1 MVSTVLQTLSEVT
14 CSPLSKFVLVFV
26 YQQIIEGKDQCCLCV
41 RVELIFPHLD
51 DTSDDHKVRGLH
63 QTPQAPGFL
72 NLEQQTFSM
81 LLCQHFPDESLGT
94 VLRHNPLST
103 QGTKLPDVPQ
113 ALRGGGGNNTHIL
126 EAVVF
131 LYEDFSLWE
140 VLGPEFIVAAKE
152 KKNSAVVSA
161 AWPGKSAS

>member
-1 MVSTVLQTLSEVT
+1 MPPPQSEVSIVLQTLSEVT
-14 CSPLSKFVLVFV
+14 CSCLSKFVLVFV

-51 DTSDDHKVRGLH
+51 DTNDDHKVRGLP

-94 VLRHNPLST
+94 VLRHNPLSS

-113 ALRGGGGNNTHIL
+113 ALSGGGRQHPYSGGCGFPL
-126 EAVVF
+126 
-131 LYEDFSLWE
+131 
-140 VLGPEFIVAAKE
+140 
-152 KKNSAVVSA
+152 
-161 AWPGKSAS
+161 